1 MKKILFL
8 TIAIFTLMACNT
20 KQSQAQTIGPSESV
34 AQILGTVSSPT
45 NPQTIT
51 HAVIDT
57 AWLKYTIPS
66 AGPVTIAF
74 NMVSASAGNIS
85 GTITRWVSVDGTVW
99 VPWTTQNTSDS
110 ASNVWTPATLTATPP
125 ISING
130 ASIYTFAKTW
140 TYPYY
145 STATT
150 WYGSNASFPWRY
162 MLIRYISA
170 VQGSSPATVTL
181 SGRVLT
187 RRVSQY

>member
-1 MKKILFL
+1 MKKVLFL
-8 TIAIFTLMACNT
+8 AIAIFTLMACNT
-20 KQSQAQTIGPSESV
+20 KQSQAQTISPSESV
-34 AQILGTVSSPT
+34 AQILGTPSFPT

-51 HAVIDT
+51 HAATDT

-74 NMVSASAGNIS
+74 NMVSSAAGNIS

-99 VPWTTQNTSDS
+99 VPWTTQHAADS
-110 ASNVWTPATLTATPP
+110 ASNSWSPFALTATPP
-125 ISING
+125 TSING
-130 ASIYTFAKTW
+130 ASIYTFSKTW

-145 STATT
+145 STGVT
-150 WYGSNASFPWRY
+150 WYGSNASFPWKY

-170 VQGSSPATVTL
+170 NTASGATVTL